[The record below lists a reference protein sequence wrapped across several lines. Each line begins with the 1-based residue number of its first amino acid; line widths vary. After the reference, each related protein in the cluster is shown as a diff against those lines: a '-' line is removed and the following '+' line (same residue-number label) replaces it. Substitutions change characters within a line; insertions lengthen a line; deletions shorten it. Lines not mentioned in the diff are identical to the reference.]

1 MDKNKLKVCY
11 CFPDSLNLHGD
22 LGNMMAFEKVTKL
35 LGAEFESERL
45 YSFYDDFTL
54 ADYDILFFSPGEL
67 KTALIMADVLRPKKE
82 MFEEFLAK
90 GKHIIVVGTTIALF
104 GGKVTRKDGKT
115 YEGLGI
121 VDITSKERDITYS
134 NDEVYTAELY
144 GDSFEVYGGQIQMID
159 LDIHDGTPLGE
170 VSYGY
175 GNIHKKD
182 EGLVKD
188 GFIFT
193 NALGPVFVKN
203 PYFAAKIIV
212 DALRKKGCTL
222 PLEIPEF
229 AFEDASNKRIADFI
243 KVKIEKYDQSRLEK

>member
-1 MDKNKLKVCY
+1 MEKNKLKLCY

-35 LGAEFESERL
+35 LGAEYEFSRIN
-45 YSFYDDFTL
+45 SFYDDFSF
-54 ADYDILFFSPGEL
+54 DEYDILFFSPGEL
-67 KTALIMADVLRPKKE
+67 KTAIIMADVLRPKKD
-82 MFEEFLAK
+82 MFSEFLSK

-104 GGKVTRKDGKT
+104 GNDILRQDGNV
-115 YEGLGI
+115 YQGLGI
-121 VDITSKERDITYS
+121 ADISVKERKITYS
-134 NDEVYTAELY
+134 NDEVFTASLY
-144 GDSFEVYGGQIQMID
+144 GETFDVYGGQIQMID
-159 LDIHDGTPLGE
+159 VDIKSGTPLGK

-175 GNIHKKD
+175 GNDHNED

-212 DALRKKGCTL
+212 DALRKKGCEL
-222 PLEIPEF
+222 ALDIPEF
-229 AFEDASNKRIADFI
+229 AFEERSNERIADFI
-243 KVKIEKYDQSRLEK
+243 KVKLEKYDQSRLEK

>member
-1 MDKNKLKVCY
+1 MESNKLKMCY

-35 LGAEFESERL
+35 LGAEFEFSRIN
-45 YSFYDDFTL
+45 SFYDDFSF
-54 ADYDILFFSPGEL
+54 DEYDILFFSPGEL
-67 KTALIMADVLRPKKE
+67 RTAIIMADVLRPKKS

-104 GGKVTRKDGKT
+104 GEDIIRQDGSSHQ
-115 YEGLGI
+115 GLGI
-121 VDITSKERDITYS
+121 VDISIKERKITYS
-134 NDEVYTAELY
+134 NDEVFTASLY
-144 GDSFEVYGGQIQMID
+144 GDKFDVYGGQIQMID
-159 LDIHDGTPLGE
+159 VDIKDGTPLGE

-175 GNIHKKD
+175 GNIHKTD
-182 EGLVKD
+182 EGLIKD

-193 NALGPVFVKN
+193 NSLGPVFVKN

-222 PLEIPEF
+222 PLQIPEF